1 MVDIKANNVN
11 KNDIQFH
18 VCNPEFSNSLPSW
31 PNDSL
36 PPRFVHSS
44 TKALFAIKRQT
55 WCRYPLEDISLF
67 VGRTLEEFSSWWA
80 TWQLLI
86 TIFVYPHVH
95 IIAWS
100 KLDLHMLCACD
111 MRTTCWSIAHYMRSI
126 CHGSSSNCWTV
137 RKQGT
142 VIVSKHL
149 ICLKLSKGLN
159 WAMVTNPPVISD
171 PMLPKNKL
179 PFGMLSQH
187 QVMAL

>member
-1 MVDIKANNVN
+1 MSAILSLATPYRPDPTIRCLHDSSTPRQKP
-11 KNDIQFH
+11 
-18 VCNPEFSNSLPSW
+18 CLPSSVK
-31 PNDSL
+31 PGAVIHL
-36 PPRFVHSS
+36 
-44 TKALFAIKRQT
+44 K
-55 WCRYPLEDISLF
+55 ISLSF
-67 VGRTLEEFSSWWA
+67 CWEN
-80 TWQLLI
+80 TWRILI
-86 TIFVYPHVH
+86 LMSHMAAFNHHFFVYPHVH

-100 KLDLHMLCACD
+100 KLDLHMLCTCD
-111 MRTTCWSIAHYMRSI
+111 MKTTCWSIAHYMRSI